1 MDENEILKKIGK
13 RIQKQRKKKGY
24 TQLTLSEAI
33 GLSNNYLSQVERGG
47 SSPRMDKLVAIMNT
61 LECSAD
67 DIFCDVIDFGYKVKA
82 SRLSEQIEKLS
93 PEDQAKVLTIVE
105 ALTSESK

>member
-1 MDENEILKKIGK
+1 MDEKVILKKIGS
-13 RIQKQRKKKGY
+13 RIQKLRKKKGY
-24 TQLTLSEAI
+24 TQQTFSEAI

-67 DIFCDVIDFGYKVKA
+67 DIFCDVIESGYKVRA

-93 PEDQAKVLTIVE
+93 PEDQAKILTIIE
-105 ALTSESK
+105 ALTQDAE